1 MMGSATQ
8 LMACAGL
15 FNLGVAMMLRQP
27 ASYAIA
33 VVLTG
38 IIVGIWAVS
47 WSVLAGAVSGVI
59 DTMPTHTPFVI
70 FGNVLLGSM
79 SGLIALIAARLLRF
93 LASVPKSF
101 LFLATSTWLMGT
113 LLFQVLDSPLQVL
126 EKTIITLLIIAIG
139 GLIIRVILSSSSKAS

>member
-1 MMGSATQ
+1 MIGSATQ

-15 FNLGVAMMLRQP
+15 FNLGVAMMSRQP

-33 VVLTG
+33 VVVTG

-59 DTMPTHTPFVI
+59 DAMPTRTLSVI

-93 LASVPKSF
+93 LVSAPKSF
-101 LFLATSTWLMGT
+101 LYLATGTWLMGT

-139 GLIIRVILSSSSKAS
+139 GLIVRVILSSSSKAS